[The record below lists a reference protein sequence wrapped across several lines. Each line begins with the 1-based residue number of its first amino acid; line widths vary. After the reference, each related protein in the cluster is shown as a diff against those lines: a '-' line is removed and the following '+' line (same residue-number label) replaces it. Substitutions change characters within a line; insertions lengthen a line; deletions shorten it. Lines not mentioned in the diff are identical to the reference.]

1 MSVQFP
7 EMALEAV
14 NTDLEIAATYGT
26 MAAARKAIDDLQYG
40 GVDGSRI
47 RLLGAA
53 ADAARAADARTNS
66 AARDRPLVW
75 RIFWRGVLWSL
86 VGTPVGALLGL
97 TLGLAG
103 LEVINLW
110 FTVLLWALFGHLLG
124 GMWGAYAALSTGDAW
139 EMTFQD
145 VEGMPIVVAVRIE
158 GDAARVER
166 VLRANTP
173 TAVGTAPRTR
183 AADAT

>member
-1 MSVQFP
+1 MSFESANAP
-7 EMALEAV
+7 AAG
-14 NTDLEIAATYGT
+14 TGEITATYAA
-26 MAAARKAIDDLQYG
+26 MASARKAIDELQYA

-53 ADAARAADARTNS
+53 ANAARSADARKSS
-66 AARDRPLVW
+66 AERDRPLVW
-75 RIFWRGVLWSL
+75 RVFWRGVLWSL
-86 VGTPVGALLGL
+86 VGTPAGALLGL
-97 TLGLAG
+97 ALGLAG
-103 LEVINLW
+103 LDVINVW

-145 VEGMPIVVAVRIE
+145 AEGMPVVVAVRVE

-166 VLRANTP
+166 ILRANTP
-173 TAVGTAPRTR
+173 TAVGAAPRPS
-183 AADAT
+183 ADAT

>member
-1 MSVQFP
+1 MLFRS
-7 EMALEAV
+7 
-14 NTDLEIAATYGT
+14 
-26 MAAARKAIDDLQYG
+26 
-40 GVDGSRI
+40 DGSRI

-183 AADAT
+183 AADPT